1 MTKNLIIKS
10 ENLVALNRLLNDYKL
25 SEKIDLI
32 YIDPPFATNNTFR
45 IDEKRANTISSN
57 NNGAIA
63 YTDKLQGVEYLDFLK
78 KRLILLRELMSNSAS
93 IYLHI
98 DYKIGHYVKVL
109 MDDIFGIKN
118 FRADITR
125 IKCNPKNFLRKSY
138 GNIKDMLLFYTKS
151 CDYIWNDVSASYTK
165 QDINHLFKKVESNG
179 RKYTTIPLHAPG
191 ETINGTTN
199 SMWNG
204 ILPPKGRHWRSS
216 PNELDILDKKGLIEW
231 SANNVPRKKI
241 YADEFIL
248 KGKKM
253 QDIWE
258 FKDPQTPL
266 YPTEKNSLMLEY
278 IIKNSSNEGSIVLDC
293 FCGSGS
299 TLAAAQKLGRKWI
312 GIDESAIA
320 IEIAKKR
327 LSALTSSL
335 FNQNEF
341 ILI

>member
-1 MTKNLIIKS
+1 MTKNLLIKS
-10 ENLVALNRLLNDYKL
+10 ENLIALNRLLNDYNL
-25 SEKIDLI
+25 SGKIDLI

-45 IDEKRANTISSN
+45 IDETRANTISSN
-57 NNGAIA
+57 SNGAIA
-63 YTDKLQGVEYLDFLK
+63 YTDKLQGAEYLNFLK
-78 KRLILLRELMSNSAS
+78 NRLVLLRELMSNSAS

-125 IKCNPKNFLRKSY
+125 IKCNPKNFSRKSY

-151 CDYIWNDVSASYTK
+151 GDYIWNDVSASYTK
-165 QDINHLFKKVESNG
+165 QDINHLFKKEESNG

-191 ETINGTTN
+191 ETKNGTTN

-216 PNELDILDKKGLIEW
+216 PKELDILEKKGLIEW

-241 YADEFIL
+241 YADELIL

-278 IIKNSSNEGSIVLDC
+278 IIKNSSNESSIVLDC

-312 GIDESAIA
+312 GIDESAKA
-320 IEIAKKR
+320 IEITIKR
-327 LSALTSSL
+327 LSALSNSL
-335 FNQNEF
+335 FNQNDF
-341 ILI
+341 VLI